1 MLLAGARR
9 ARTTFRH
16 SLRRGGPV
24 ARARRA
30 WRKAELALVTITAR
44 MANLHTG
51 SISYLSRTAQLD
63 LATYEIWLASPE
75 DAYDNAALSN

>member
-1 MLLAGARR
+1 VILAGARR

-30 WRKAELALVTITAR
+30 WRKAKLALVTITAT
-44 MANLHTG
+44 MANRHMG
-51 SISYLSRTAQLD
+51 PSAISRTAPLD

-75 DAYDNAALSN
+75 DACYNAALSN